1 MKLSIAFL
9 NLSCASAVLFARAVP
24 TTSHLPTT
32 NGLPLTPAFSHA
44 RSVSSAHL
52 VPTQE
57 GRRQMKEDCLFA
69 DGTPGT
75 KVMVLMLVVVL
86 TQPELSAVAAMML

>member
-1 MKLSIAFL
+1 
-9 NLSCASAVLFARAVP
+9 
-24 TTSHLPTT
+24 
-32 NGLPLTPAFSHA
+32 
-44 RSVSSAHL
+44 
-52 VPTQE
+52 
-57 GRRQMKEDCLFA
+57 MKEDCLFA